1 MLDKEVSNSEHG
13 TTALVQIW
21 KVFATLMEYC
31 CRVDYKTMIIQ
42 I

>member
-1 MLDKEVSNSEHG
+1 MLEKEVLKSEQA
-13 TTALVQIW
+13 TSALVQIW

-31 CRVDYKTMIIQ
+31 CRVDYKTMIIK